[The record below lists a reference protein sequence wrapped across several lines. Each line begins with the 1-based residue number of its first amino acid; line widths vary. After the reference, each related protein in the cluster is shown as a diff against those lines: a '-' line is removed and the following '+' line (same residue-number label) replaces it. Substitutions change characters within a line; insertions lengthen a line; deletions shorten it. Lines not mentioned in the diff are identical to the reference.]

1 MKRMVNH
8 TLASFHNI
16 TIHSLNATTQNFSE
30 TNVQPS
36 TPSHLFTTATVK
48 TINNLRENRSFSYS
62 NISLLSNSTFQG
74 LADPFSQNTTTSF
87 IKVQSQLEITLL
99 LLIAFLAFIGNFLVC
114 LPILMNPRI
123 RTTINCFVLS
133 LCFTQI
139 LTDCFV
145 IPLYC
150 FALGSAVYS
159 YVVAFVVIS
168 YITNLLALT
177 LDRYFAIKYPLRY
190 RGIMWRGRCIRVI
203 LLCWMV
209 SAFVHILPVLWYNS
223 EHHKIIH
230 KVYISTITVLFLLF
244 PLCVVIFVY
253 VNIFIEILSSS
264 RKEKERRV
272 TYRKS
277 QYLGDGG
284 SYSPTGSDVL
294 SIGFGD
300 DERKHSTA
308 SIISEGPSIMDGMT
322 SSITSL
328 VKTTNRKSRLQQT
341 DLQVEVRSALI
352 FFVIILMYGAT
363 WIPVLVMTIAGV
375 LGRSHLIPKG
385 MNTCSIYIMAGNT
398 MLDPLI
404 YGWYMKDIRK
414 QLIKLFTSCYN
425 KMLKRG
431 YTKAARPDLIQS

>member
-1 MKRMVNH
+1 MKNH
-8 TLASFHNI
+8 TLANFLNT
-16 TIHSLNATTQNFSE
+16 TIRSIFNATAQNISKG
-30 TNVQPS
+30 NVQHT
-36 TPSHLFTTATVK
+36 TPSDFFTVSTGKVVK
-48 TINNLRENRSFSYS
+48 NVTENLSYPYS
-62 NISLLSNSTFQG
+62 NISFMSNSTFQG
-74 LADPFSQNTTTSF
+74 LTDQLTPNQTTPF

-99 LLIAFLAFIGNFLVC
+99 LLIAFMAFIGNFLVC

-177 LDRYFAIKYPLRY
+177 LDRYFAIKFPLRY

-277 QYLGDGG
+277 QYLGEGG
-284 SYSPTGSDVL
+284 SYSPSGSDVL

-300 DERKHSTA
+300 EERKHSTA
-308 SIISEGPSIMDGMT
+308 SIVSEGPSIMDSMT
-322 SSITSL
+322 SSSTSL
-328 VKTTNRKSRLQQT
+328 VKTSNRKSKLQQA
-341 DLQVEVRSALI
+341 DLKVEVRSALI

-363 WIPVLVMTIAGV
+363 WIPVLIMTIAGV

-414 QLIKLFTSCYN
+414 QLIKLFNGCFD
-425 KMLKRG
+425 KMMKRG
-431 YTKAARPDLIQS
+431 YTKTGRAALIQS